1 MSSSN
6 ESNTPTEDVA
16 KKDDTLPMPEMAVI
30 NPNFSFDS
38 KKLVVA
44 AAERKLGNLRADL
57 HKDLVQLIAE
67 GKTVDE
73 AVRIIKRKIAN
84 EPKGLGED

>member
-6 ESNTPTEDVA
+6 ESNTPNEDVA
-16 KKDDTLPMPEMAVI
+16 KKNDTLPMPELAVI

-38 KKLVVA
+38 KKLAVA

-84 EPKGLGED
+84 EPKGPGED